1 MKNTFVKTKNT
12 KQFIALMEELQNLPA
27 NIPKMALVYGDFG
40 LGKSQTI
47 QWWAFRNNSIYVRAT
62 KGMTSKWLLAE
73 IAEELGEDTYW
84 NSQEIFENIEKILL
98 QNPKTIIVDEI
109 DYLIDK
115 KIIETLRDIHDRT
128 NCPMV
133 LVGMK
138 NLERKLSRYP
148 HLMDRIYKKFKFEK
162 YTAEDIK
169 LIISELSEIEI
180 TADGLEYLSKQANQF
195 RQIVKLL
202 NKVEKLANINAI
214 KKLDENTLME
224 LLNERAYI
232 ETLQASKQVLA
243 G

>member
-73 IAEELGEDTYW
+73 IAEELDEDTYW
-84 NSQEIFENIEKILL
+84 NSQEIFANIERNL
-98 QNPKTIIVDEI
+98 QSNPKTIIVDEV

-138 NLERKLSRYP
+138 TLERKLSRYP
-148 HLMDRIYKKFKFEK
+148 HLMDRIYKKYKFEK
-162 YTAEDIK
+162 YSADDIK

-202 NKVEKLANINAI
+202 NKVEKLADINGI
-214 KKLDENTLME
+214 KKLDEDTLRGI
-224 LLNERAYI
+224 LNERADI

-243 G
+243 S

>member
-62 KGMTSKWLLAE
+62 KGMTE
-73 IAEELGEDTYW
+73 IAEELDEDTYW
-84 NSQEIFENIEKILL
+84 NSQEIFANIERNL
-98 QNPKTIIVDEI
+98 QSNPKTIIVDEV

-148 HLMDRIYKKFKFEK
+148 HLMDRIYKKYKFEK
-162 YTAEDIK
+162 YSADDIK

-224 LLNERAYI
+224 LLNERADI
-232 ETLQASKQVLA
+232 ETLQASKQILA
-243 G
+243 S